1 MDASLDGGIP
11 IVNRTVDRATRPSDL
26 IRLFLSYLVEEQVK
40 SITKC
45 FGSTGVSFVDELAV
59 LLPREETGDK

>member
-1 MDASLDGGIP
+1 M
-11 IVNRTVDRATRPSDL
+11 DRATRPSDL

-59 LLPREETGDK
+59 LLTGEETGDE